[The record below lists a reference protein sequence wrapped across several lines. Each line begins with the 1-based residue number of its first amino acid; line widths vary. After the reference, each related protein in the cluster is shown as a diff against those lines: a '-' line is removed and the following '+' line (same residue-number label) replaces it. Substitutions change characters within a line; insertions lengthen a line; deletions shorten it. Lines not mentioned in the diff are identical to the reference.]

1 MNDIQKRLDEVIE
14 ELQQALQEFRQ
25 KEFQQRLENRLISI
39 KPTEF
44 MCIDTNGEITILNS
58 KEIPIGT
65 LIGGDNIEAFHVLT
79 FDDDERPWVLT
90 TNLQMS
96 YEAFAQMM
104 RSQCTL
110 PKIIHWA
117 AK

>member
-14 ELQQALQEFRQ
+14 ELQQALQ
-25 KEFQQRLENRLISI
+25 KFQQKVSI

-44 MCIDTNGEITILNS
+44 MCIDTNGEIIILDS

-65 LIGGDNIEAFHVLT
+65 LISGDNIEAFHVLT
-79 FDDDERPWVLT
+79 FDDDEKPWVLT

-96 YEAFAQMM
+96 M
-104 RSQCTL
+104 RHL
-110 PKIIHWA
+110 LR
-117 AK
+117 

>member
-1 MNDIQKRLDEVIE
+1 MNGIRKMDMQKTIDNAVN
-14 ELQQALQEFRQ
+14 EFRQ
-25 KEFQQRLENRLISI
+25 KLENELLLNEST
-39 KPTEF
+39 KF
-44 MCIDTNGEITILNS
+44 LCIDTNGEMTILDS
-58 KEIPIGT
+58 K
-65 LIGGDNIEAFHVLT
+65 D
-79 FDDDERPWVLT
+79 
-90 TNLQMS
+90 LQMS

>member
-14 ELQQALQEFRQ
+14 ELQQALQEFQQ
-25 KEFQQRLENRLISI
+25 KVST

-44 MCIDTNGEITILNS
+44 MCIDTNGEITILDS

-79 FDDDERPWVLT
+79 FDDDEKPWVLT

-110 PKIIHWA
+110 PKIIHWGL
-117 AK
+117 

>member
-1 MNDIQKRLDEVIE
+1 MTMTDIQKMDIQKTIDNTVN
-14 ELQQALQEFRQ
+14 EFRQ
-25 KEFQQRLENRLISI
+25 KLENELLLNEST
-39 KPTEF
+39 KF
-44 MCIDTNGEITILNS
+44 LCIDTNGGMTILDS

-79 FDDDERPWVLT
+79 FDDDGKPWVLT

-110 PKIIHWA
+110 PKIIHWGL
-117 AK
+117 

>member
-14 ELQQALQEFRQ
+14 ELQQALQ
-25 KEFQQRLENRLISI
+25 KFQQKVSI

-44 MCIDTNGEITILNS
+44 MCIDTNGEIIILDS

-65 LIGGDNIEAFHVLT
+65 LISGDNIEAFHVLT
-79 FDDDERPWVLT
+79 FDDDEKPWVLT

-110 PKIIHWA
+110 PKIIHWGL
-117 AK
+117 

>member
-1 MNDIQKRLDEVIE
+1 M
-14 ELQQALQEFRQ
+14 
-25 KEFQQRLENRLISI
+25 ISI

-44 MCIDTNGEITILNS
+44 MCIDTDGEITILDS

-79 FDDDERPWVLT
+79 FDDDGKPWVLT

-117 AK
+117 AKYNTWRTIPDSVKAAHRALIPGI

>member
-1 MNDIQKRLDEVIE
+1 MQKTIDNVVN
-14 ELQQALQEFRQ
+14 EFRQ
-25 KEFQQRLENRLISI
+25 KLENELLLNEST
-39 KPTEF
+39 KF
-44 MCIDTNGEITILNS
+44 LCINTDGEMTILDS

-65 LIGGDNIEAFHVLT
+65 LISGDNIEAFHVLT
-79 FDDDERPWVLT
+79 FDDDEKPWVLT

-117 AK
+117 AKYNTWL